1 MFYSA
6 WLAASE
12 TVEFVASF
20 SVCFKIL
27 KLLPNNFDFFQD
39 VKYLSPYLE
48 EVQKEIQEKFD
59 WNKQ

>member
-1 MFYSA
+1 MFGSA

-12 TVEFVASF
+12 SVELVASF
-20 SVCFKIL
+20 LVCFKIL
-27 KLLPNNFDFFQD
+27 KLLPNNSDFFQD

-48 EVQKEIQEKFD
+48 EVQKEFQEKFD